1 MASVLQLWTYIH
13 LGSGLRIA
21 ALAAF
26 GQIMQLGR
34 HAARFVD
41 GGARSGLLRWDAA
54 TRFDA
59 DARAG
64 TRHLRGIVAPTA
76 AAAAAASDIARAAS
90 ATSSAAA
97 AAAAACTLTRL
108 GSCRFVAT
116 GIARRAGHGCI
127 RVHVAAVAVRRG

>member
-64 TRHLRGIVAPTA
+64 TRHLRGIVARTAA

-90 ATSSAAA
+90 ATSS

>member
-76 AAAAAASDIARAAS
+76 AAAAAAASDIARAAS
-90 ATSSAAA
+90 ATSS